1 MDVTI
6 ASLAAMAIPTH
17 QVDLVTMVEMEVE
30 GTQEL
35 MTGGTKNLIRDTN
48 M

>member
-17 QVDLVTMVEMEVE
+17 QVDLVIMVEVEVE
-30 GTQEL
+30 DIQEL
-35 MTGGTKNLIRDTN
+35 MTGGTKTLLRDMN